1 MRCVGAAV
9 SCPSYHGEYIL
20 YADIAAAVYMPPSH
34 RPPPAETLLRSRR
47 LPAGCVIVHK
57 PPGVPFHGTASQPG
71 LLQLMRSQQGQDSF
85 PYEGPLFPV
94 HRLDYLTSGC
104 LILAT
109 SSEAAGELVAAFRAR
124 AVHKFYVALSNRR
137 PSKKMGSVVGDMQKG
152 RR

>member
-1 MRCVGAAV
+1 
-9 SCPSYHGEYIL
+9 
-20 YADIAAAVYMPPSH
+20 
-34 RPPPAETLLRSRR
+34 
-47 LPAGCVIVHK
+47 VIVHK

-124 AVHKFYVALSNRR
+124 AVHKFYVALSDRR